1 VEPDSKSPAGEGQ
14 GSPLPPVNEALSSND
29 APPPLPTAAPRS
41 SKQFISLLLSLFVG
55 IFLVDAVVS
64 LLDDSLI
71 LFFDSHALTGIR
83 SVQSLLGLLMA
94 LLVYGLMGLTP
105 QIPKRLFLPLA
116 LFNPL
121 AGLIVVPFLIYAFG
135 RIQQVSWAIS
145 FYQVLLG
152 LCVLYLL
159 NRRKKLGWPLIAED
173 QIQGPF
179 FSLRNVSVFLL
190 VNLFVLVPAV
200 MVYLAVCASLAVN
213 HYSDGF
219 LALRPEGLTV
229 QVRKYVR
236 PDGKTIQLVPMAHI
250 GETSFYRE
258 LAQSFPTN
266 STVLME
272 GVTDTG
278 NLLTNKISYE
288 KIATSIGVSEQ
299 QKEFRPRGQV
309 VMADVDVGQFQ
320 QGTID
325 FLNLVMRV
333 QAKGMNEHTMDEM
346 MGHAA
351 APRFQEQFFEDV
363 LRKRNQHLL
372 KKIETQLLKSNDL
385 IVPWG
390 AAHMPEIAQ
399 GILKAGFRVSET
411 REAVAI
417 RFRSVTTR

>member
-1 VEPDSKSPAGEGQ
+1 VEPDSKNPTKEGQ
-14 GSPLPPVNEALSSND
+14 GSPLPPVSESLSSND

-41 SKQFISLLLSLFVG
+41 SQQFISLLLSLFVG

-83 SVQSLLGLLMA
+83 SVQSLFALLMA

-121 AGLIVVPFLIYAFG
+121 AGLVVIPFLIYAFG
-135 RIQQVSWAIS
+135 RIQQVGWAIS

-152 LCVLYLL
+152 LGILYWL

-179 FSLRNVSVFLL
+179 FSWRNVSVFLL

-229 QVRKYVR
+229 QIRKYVR

-299 QKEFRPRGQV
+299 QKEFRPRGEV

-333 QAKGMNEHTMDEM
+333 QVKGMNQQTMDEM
-346 MGHAA
+346 MVHAA
-351 APRFQEQFFEDV
+351 APRFQEQFFDDV

-372 KKIETQLLKSNDL
+372 KKIEIHLLKSNDL

-390 AAHMPEIAQ
+390 AAHMPEVAQ
-399 GILKAGFRVSET
+399 GILKSGFRVSET
-411 REAVAI
+411 KELVAI
-417 RFRSVTTR
+417 RFRSAAK